1 MSFLVRLFV
10 LMTSILAFGAEPLW
24 AGELP
29 QPRGFKSRAEIFAD
43 PDFEQSKNEYFVQA
57 DGAAIEVLELKGRAF
72 RVRCGNKEGWVDR
85 GDLDFEL
92 PSSEECKQ
100 TAGGS
105 GRGSN
110 QCR

>member
-1 MSFLVRLFV
+1 MLARLC
-10 LMTSILAFGAEPLW
+10 LCASLTIALAFATVPLL
-24 AGELP
+24 AGDLP
-29 QPRGFKSRAEIFAD
+29 QPKGIKSRAEIFEDAD
-43 PDFEQSKNEYFVQA
+43 LEKSKNDYFVQA
-57 DGAAIEVLELKGRAF
+57 DGAAIEVLEQKGRAF
-72 RVRCGNKEGWVDR
+72 RIRCGNREGWVDR

-110 QCR
+110 LCR